1 MNYFA
6 GLDVSLEETSV
17 CTVDHDGE
25 IVRETKVATDPNALY
40 AALADHADGLVRA
53 GVEASSLG
61 VWVHREL
68 QNRGLPMN
76 TVEARHMRHSLSAM
90 RNKTDRNDARGIGQM
105 MRLGWFRAVH
115 VKCVE
120 NQKLKTL
127 LANRRLLKRKLID
140 LENHIRGALRTYGLR
155 VGTVSRNQF
164 ETRVRELLEGS
175 DFILETMI
183 GTMLEARAATMESYA
198 KLHRI
203 VLQVVK
209 HDPLY
214 RRFMAVPGVG
224 PIAALMFKVAVDDP
238 HRFSR
243 SRTVGAHFGLT
254 PRRFQSGTSIDYAGR
269 ISKQGDVNVRG
280 ACARRPPGF

>member
-1 MNYFA
+1 M
-6 GLDVSLEETSV
+6 
-17 CTVDHDGE
+17 
-25 IVRETKVATDPNALY
+25 
-40 AALADHADGLVRA
+40 
-53 GVEASSLG
+53 
-61 VWVHREL
+61 
-68 QNRGLPMN
+68 
-76 TVEARHMRHSLSAM
+76 
-90 RNKTDRNDARGIGQM
+90 
-105 MRLGWFRAVH
+105 
-115 VKCVE
+115 
-120 NQKLKTL
+120 
-127 LANRRLLKRKLID
+127 
-140 LENHIRGALRTYGLR
+140 
-155 VGTVSRNQF
+155 
-164 ETRVRELLEGS
+164 RELLEGS
-175 DFILETMI
+175 DLILETMI

-209 HDPLY
+209 HDPLC

-280 ACARRPPGF
+280 ALCEAAAGLLMRSRRWSALKAWGLRIVKRTSMLCAIVAVARKLATILHRMWIDGSEFKWSGGAAITQKVKLMPRTA

>member
-1 MNYFA
+1 M
-6 GLDVSLEETSV
+6 LWTVSIFTSNRS
-17 CTVDHDGE
+17 CA
-25 IVRETKVATDPNALY
+25 RAKKLAVATDPNALY

-68 QNRGLPMN
+68 QSRGLPMI

-140 LENHIRGALRTYGLR
+140 LENHIRGALRTSACGSER
-155 VGTVSRNQF
+155 SAGT
-164 ETRVRELLEGS
+164 GS
-175 DFILETMI
+175 K
-183 GTMLEARAATMESYA
+183 R
-198 KLHRI
+198 
-203 VLQVVK
+203 
-209 HDPLY
+209 
-214 RRFMAVPGVG
+214 
-224 PIAALMFKVAVDDP
+224 
-238 HRFSR
+238 
-243 SRTVGAHFGLT
+243 
-254 PRRFQSGTSIDYAGR
+254 
-269 ISKQGDVNVRG
+269 
-280 ACARRPPGF
+280 ACASFWRAPTSY